1 MIMLLGFGLFLFF
14 VDFSVGQGG
23 SADIEVLSH
32 ICKYGVLSG
41 GRR

>member
-1 MIMLLGFGLFLFF
+1 MFAQIIIIFNVGLAL
-14 VDFSVGQGG
+14 GQGN
-23 SADIEVLSH
+23 SAEIEVLSH